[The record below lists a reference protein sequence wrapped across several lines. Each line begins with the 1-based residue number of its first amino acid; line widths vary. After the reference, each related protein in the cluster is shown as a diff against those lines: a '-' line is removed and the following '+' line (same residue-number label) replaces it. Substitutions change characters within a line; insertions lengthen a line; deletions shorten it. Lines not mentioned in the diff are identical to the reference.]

1 MFFDDEDMNT
11 GSDAGASTEEAGAE
25 STGEET
31 PAAEETAEG
40 GEEAGM

>member
-1 MFFDDEDMNT
+1 MFFDDEMDNT
-11 GSDAGASTEEAGAE
+11 GSDAGASTEDTGAE

-31 PAAEETAEG
+31 PAAEENAEG